1 MVRPAI
7 LVYEISIVCFFHIIE
22 IKTYVLHLVDLAS
35 DLRFCFILL
44 YEMSSVGPGSNIA
57 RTAGL
62 VNQTSIV

>member
-1 MVRPAI
+1 M
-7 LVYEISIVCFFHIIE
+7 FFHTTE

-62 VNQTSIV
+62 VNQTFIV